1 MGTRFVKALATPAG
15 RPPPPKKSLGQNFL
29 VDTRVRARILAAAD
43 LSSED
48 VVLEIGSGRGFLTRG
63 LAERAGRV
71 VAVEIDGELSRRLS
85 GTLDDQPQVTVVEA
99 DAREVD
105 IDTLVPARTPYKLVA
120 NLPYYAASPIIRRFL
135 EAEHKPKVMVVMVQ
149 REVAR
154 TMCAGPGKMT
164 MLSVATQVYGKPR
177 VVCSVSPRAFKP
189 QPKITSAVVRI
200 DVYDEPIVPMDPPE
214 EFFALVRA
222 GFSTPRKQIRN
233 SLAVGLGIPPT
244 ESEVMLSEAG
254 IDPRRR
260 AQTLSLDEWSSLLN
274 IWGSAHAE

>member
-1 MGTRFVKALATPAG
+1 MATPAG
-15 RPPPPKKSLGQNFL
+15 YPPRAKRSLGQNFL

-43 LSSED
+43 LTADD
-48 VVLEIGSGRGFLTRG
+48 VVLEIGPGRGFLTRG

-85 GTLDDQPQVTVVEA
+85 DAYDDQPQVTVVEA

-105 IDTLVPARTPYKLVA
+105 IDALVPAGTPYKLVA

-135 EAEHKPKVMVVMVQ
+135 EAEHKPTVMVVMLQ

-154 TMCAGPGKMT
+154 TMCAAPGKMS

-177 VVCSVSPRAFKP
+177 IVCSVPPRAFKP

-200 DVYDEPIVPMDPPE
+200 DVYDEPAVPMDPRDD
-214 EFFALVRA
+214 FFDLVRA

-233 SLAVGLGIPPT
+233 SLAVGLTIPPA
-244 ESEVMLSEAG
+244 ESEVMLNAAG
-254 IDPRRR
+254 IDPKRR
-260 AQTLSLDEWSSLLN
+260 AQTLTLGEWSSLLDT
-274 IWGSAHAE
+274 WGATHAE

>member
-1 MGTRFVKALATPAG
+1 MATLEG

-43 LSSED
+43 LTPDD
-48 VVLEIGSGRGFLTRG
+48 VVLEIGPGRGFLTRG
-63 LAERAGRV
+63 LAKRVGQV
-71 VAVEIDGELSRRLS
+71 VAVEIDGEMTQRLS
-85 GTLDDQPQVTVVEA
+85 YAFDEQHQVTVVEA

-105 IDTLVPARTPYKLVA
+105 IDTLVPIGTPYKLVA

-135 EAEHKPKVMVVMVQ
+135 EAEHKPTVMVVMLQ

-154 TMCAGPGKMT
+154 TMCATPGKMSV
-164 MLSVATQVYGKPR
+164 LSVATQVYGKPR
-177 VVCSVSPRAFKP
+177 VVCSVPPRAFKP
-189 QPKITSAVVRI
+189 QPKITSSVVRI
-200 DVYDEPIVPMDPPE
+200 DDYDEPIVPMDPPE
-214 EFFALVRA
+214 EFFAVVRA

-233 SLAVGLGIPPT
+233 SLAVGLSIPPS

-260 AQTLSLDEWSSLLN
+260 AQTVTLDEWSNLFM
-274 IWGSAHAE
+274 GVAHA